1 MASSRQSTQ
10 SLPLYSGWS
19 RIQPMS
25 FAATSLAGSCIM
37 HGSTRLAFRQKFD
50 VSKDLLLARFGSSL
64 AVRQEFGRGNLCG
77 HGRECR
83 RRQARRNEAG
93 RSLTI
98 SQAIFVALAQDRK
111 SWPGLSWPSQFHW
124 GCKQRGCPVKPEHDE
139 VPLKTTAPA
148 TWSRYCCGT
157 CRDRSRP
164 ARQAA
169 TARRK
174 RACRRSWRRSPWR
187 SGRAARRR

>member
-37 HGSTRLAFRQKFD
+37 HRSTRLAFRQKFD

-64 AVRQEFGRGNLCG
+64 AVRQEFGRGNLTG
-77 HGRECR
+77 HDREGRK
-83 RRQARRNEAG
+83 QAGDNGSPADDLASDNEG
-93 RSLTI
+93 LGTHLTDELAPLRAPTQA
-98 SQAIFVALAQDRK
+98 SQSIK
-111 SWPGLSWPSQFHW
+111 NG
-124 GCKQRGCPVKPEHDE
+124 
-139 VPLKTTAPA
+139 LKTTAPP

-169 TARRK
+169 TTRRK

-187 SGRAARRR
+187 SGRAAYSR